1 MCLPVPPSC
10 PPAKSL
16 QLGALLLCHL
26 LLITKYPIKRHGDRC
41 RNSKFP
47 VHNQN
52 RLNVP

>member
-1 MCLPVPPSC
+1 MPCGCQYHPPT
-10 PPAKSL
+10 KSL

-26 LLITKYPIKRHGDRC
+26 LLITKYFIKRREDRFN
-41 RNSKFP
+41 NSKSP